1 MNIYTKLDS
10 IYWQIRNKMDNLN
23 SQKIPYFICDE
34 LPNNKAKHQ
43 VIALAKKLGLV
54 TDNQDTMRLIVLAPE
69 FNKLGEKLIN
79 WFKGKRYEVYMHCYH
94 CKKDYFSA
102 KDSRNM
108 LTLGFYVGS

>member
-1 MNIYTKLDS
+1 MNIYAKMDS
-10 IYWQIRNKMDNLN
+10 IYWQIRNRMNDLN

-43 VIALAKKLGLV
+43 VIALAKKLGLK
-54 TDNQDTMRLIVLAPE
+54 TDNQGTLRLVVLAPE
-69 FNKLGEKLIN
+69 FNELGEKLIG
-79 WFKGKRYEVYMHCYH
+79 WFKGKKYEVYMHCCH
-94 CKKDYFSA
+94 CKKDYRSA